1 MHGLIS
7 SSGLNTRPA
16 RELTHHLDVQFVFR
30 LVQRGQRLQEGKHD
44 RLAVGPAADQQ
55 ANLYALLVPD
65 SPQLSVNVS
74 PIPAGGAARREG
86 RLQRQD
92 LNNDNINMPEIFN
105 LK

>member
-1 MHGLIS
+1 MHGLFC
-7 SSGLNTRPA
+7 SSGPNTRPG

-30 LVQRGQRLQEGKHD
+30 LVQQGQRLQEGKHD

-74 PIPAGGAARREG
+74 PVPAEGATRREG

-92 LNNDNINMPEIFN
+92 LNNGNINMPENFI